1 VSLRQKLLCVLIFV
15 FAALTI
21 AITIAFPIYDEF
33 IWKYFWGPIVADAMG
48 VYSVEHNG
56 IRAFSGYNVVNT
68 ATYAILTIA
77 ALYAAYRLMEGKA
90 DEKTLKKFIFAIFP
104 LIIYGSV
111 ARVLEDSGLF
121 QSLYLQALFITP
133 LIYIQILILFLSVIF
148 ASVKAGNSRCPPIII
163 AIIACDI
170 SILLL
175 DLAIPMNIFYMIV
188 ISSLFLILSFR
199 FRSWEKQGFIFSLF
213 LLSLALYYVAYYS
226 IHNPIR
232 PYVMLFS
239 LSLPAII
246 TALLFFLPLPK
257 YFKSAYSL
265 IAIFSQTLDA
275 TATYIGISSFGYY
288 EKHVLPSLLMDV
300 AGPWIL
306 IPVKIAVVA
315 IIIYAMRDE
324 NETVRNIVMFMV
336 IILGLAP
343 GTRDA
348 LRITLGV

>member
-1 VSLRQKLLCVLIFV
+1 VRPKLI
-15 FAALTI
+15 ALGLLFFFI
-21 AITIAFPIYDEF
+21 AIAIAFPHAIYDQF

-56 IRAFSGYNVVNT
+56 IRALSGYNVVNT

-77 ALYAAYRLMEGKA
+77 ALYAAYRQLEGKA

-133 LIYIQILILFLSVIF
+133 LIYIQMLILFLSVTF
-148 ASVKAGNSRCPPIII
+148 ASVKTENSRYPFVIII

-170 SILLL
+170 SIVLL
-175 DLAIPMNIFYMIV
+175 DLAIDMSILYMIA
-188 ISSLFLILSFR
+188 ISALFLILSFR

-213 LLSLALYYVAYYS
+213 LLSLALYYVAYYAV
-226 IHNPIR
+226 HNPIR
-232 PYVMLFS
+232 PYVMFFS

-246 TALLFFLPLPK
+246 TALLFFLPVPG

-275 TATYIGISSFGYY
+275 TATYMGISSFGYY

-315 IIIYAMRDE
+315 IIIYAVREE
-324 NETVRNIVMFMV
+324 NEVVRNIIMLMV